1 MNKVFAAAAAFGL
14 TATTA
19 FAGGLSEP
27 VVEAE
32 PMMQPEVVVEE
43 SSGTSGGFVIPLMLL
58 ALIAA
63 VASNSGGDADLSDG

>member
-1 MNKVFAAAAAFGL
+1 MITRIGGVAFAALL
-14 TATTA
+14 TASTA
-19 FAGGLSEP
+19 FAGGMSEP
-27 VVEAE
+27 VMEAE

-63 VASNSGGDADLSDG
+63 IASNSGSDASPDI